1 MAQPPEFWRSLFAN
15 AQEIEID
22 TALPTYY
29 LASTAGV
36 QKKKER
42 VLQRQERARRG
53 HDALPFSAAA
63 LAALYAAG
71 VKVRIR
77 PFPIHDL
84 CGAKT
89 RKGQACRCLALK
101 NGRCRLHGGLST
113 GPKTKDGWARTHA
126 GFAAWVKR
134 NQEGKA
140 GAVLGPNVEK
150 T

>member
-1 MAQPPEFWRSLFAN
+1 MSLPADRRKSLLAN
-15 AQEIEID
+15 AQEIEI
-22 TALPTYY
+22 TKVLPTYD

-36 QKKKER
+36 QQKKQR
-42 VLQRQERARRG
+42 ALQRQERARRG
-53 HDALPFSAAA
+53 HDALPFSAAT

-77 PFPIHDL
+77 LFPIRDL

-113 GPKTKDGWARTHA
+113 GPKTEDGWSRTRA
-126 GFAAWVKR
+126 GYAAWVKR

-140 GAVLGPNVEK
+140 GAVHGPNVEK
-150 T
+150 S